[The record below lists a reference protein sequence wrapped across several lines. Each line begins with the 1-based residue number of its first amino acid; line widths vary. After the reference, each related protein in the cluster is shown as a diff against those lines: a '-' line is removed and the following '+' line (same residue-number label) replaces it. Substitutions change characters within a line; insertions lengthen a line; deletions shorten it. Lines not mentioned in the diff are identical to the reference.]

1 MKKILFLCTGNS
13 CRSQMAHGFANSMH
27 NSSWQCYS
35 AGIVSHGMNKFAI
48 QVMAEIGIDISEH
61 TSQTLSEFGNIN
73 FDYVAT
79 VCDHAVQNCPTFS
92 QGEQLI
98 HQRFDDP
105 PKLALHAKTDEESL
119 DFYRQ
124 VRDEIQQ
131 WVAELPEQLRPQVTP
146 TLTH

>member
-1 MKKILFLCTGNS
+1 MKTILFLCTGNS
-13 CRSQMAHGFANSMH
+13 CRSQMAHGFANSMY
-27 NSSWQCYS
+27 NGSWQCYS

-48 QVMAEIGIDISEH
+48 QVMAEIGIDISAH
-61 TSQTLSEFGNIN
+61 TSQTLIEFNEVN

-79 VCDHAVQNCPTFS
+79 VCDHAAKNCPAFT

-105 PKLALHAKTDEESL
+105 PQLARHAKTDEESL
-119 DFYRQ
+119 YFYRQ

-131 WVAELPEQLRPQVTP
+131 WVAELPKQLP
-146 TLTH
+146 H

>member
-1 MKKILFLCTGNS
+1 MKTILFLCTGNS

-27 NSSWQCYS
+27 NDSLQCYS
-35 AGIVSHGMNKFAI
+35 AGLVSHGMNNLAV

-61 TSQTLSEFGNIN
+61 TSQTLSELGHIN

-79 VCDHAVQNCPTFS
+79 VCDHAADNCPSFK

-119 DFYRQ
+119 VFYRK

-131 WVAELPEQLRPQVTP
+131 WVEELPQQLIPVP
-146 TLTH
+146 LS